1 MINITDKT
9 KCCGCWACEQVCPE
23 NCITM
28 QEDNEGFLY
37 PIVDMSLCIDCGL
50 CEKVCPVI
58 NQYKPFVSEPPS
70 FACVNNNEEIRM
82 SSSSGGVFTLI
93 AENVIYDKG
102 VVFGARFEKDWSVVH
117 DYTETIEGLKKF
129 RGSKYVESKIGDNY
143 IKAREFL
150 KQGRKVLFSGTPCQI
165 AGLNHFLRKKYE
177 NLIAMDIVCHS
188 IPSSKI
194 WKMYLDELSQLKG
207 VVDKTRLSFKDITFR
222 SKQNGWR
229 EYSIKVKGVIGE
241 ELKNSS
247 ILLSES
253 KSKNSYMRGFLQDLF
268 VRPSC
273 SNCPARNYTSGSD
286 IQLADFWGVEKYYPD
301 TPILNDNKGVSLA
314 LIISDKGHEIFNKI
328 SDNIYSFQI
337 KYDEV
342 EDKGLHAPLT
352 KSTPAHKNRIKFYKR
367 LEKMSVSKNI
377 ESCLRG
383 EEKKKAFVL
392 DTKKAIKAFAGQKI
406 YNTLKKLK

>member
-1 MINITDKT
+1 MINIKDKT

-177 NLIAMDIVCHS
+177 NLFCIDLVCHS
-188 IPSSKI
+188 VPSNKVWNLYVEEILQSNSIDRKQYEI
-194 WKMYLDELSQLKG
+194 IRS
-207 VVDKTRLSFKDITFR
+207 ITFR
-222 SKQNGWR
+222 SKREGWR
-229 EYSIKVKGVIGE
+229 KFGLEVEAKKTKPNN
-241 ELKNSS
+241 L
-247 ILLSES
+247 LLSGDHH
-253 KSKNSYMRGFLQDLF
+253 KDSYMRGFLQDLF